1 MNTYYPKMKQ
11 LPVTS
16 FNIHTTR
23 VSQSVGSVS
32 PSESTSIGPVS
43 PSEQPNRPRF
53 RANFSHWG
61 PVGLYLKPNP
71 VRAVLKLPKTCPI
84 EVRAGLTTPRTDQ
97 MFGLMP
103 ILVGP
108 ML

>member
-1 MNTYYPKMKQ
+1 MNTYYPKMKR

-43 PSEQPNRPRF
+43 PSEQPNRPGF

-71 VRAVLKLPKTCPI
+71 AVRAVLKLPKTRPI
-84 EVRAGLTTPRTDQ
+84 
-97 MFGLMP
+97 
-103 ILVGP
+103 
-108 ML
+108 